1 MNPKVFKLH
10 PRSGELEVLVDG
22 TYFIY
27 SQVEV
32 STVSGLTLLISR
44 MQISCRPQGG
54 TVEPAQPSQW
64 LTSCFGR
71 GGERGG
77 RTGRELKRGRK
88 ERGGCLGFFPSQI

>member
-32 STVSGLTLLISR
+32 STVLGLTLLISR
-44 MQISCRPQGG
+44 VQIWCRPPRG
-54 TVEPAQPSQW
+54 TVEQAKTIQW
-64 LTSCFGR
+64 LTSCSA
-71 GGERGG
+71 GERGG
-77 RTGRELKRGRK
+77 RFHTGKGVEGRERPRNPFH
-88 ERGGCLGFFPSQI
+88 FFP

>member
-32 STVSGLTLLISR
+32 STVLGLTLLISR
-44 MQISCRPQGG
+44 VQVWCRPPRG
-54 TVEPAQPSQW
+54 TMEQAKTIQW
-64 LTSCFGR
+64 LTSCFAGE
-71 GGERGG
+71 GGGG
-77 RTGRELKRGRK
+77 FHTGRELT
-88 ERGGCLGFFPSQI
+88 GGIDQGNLFHFFPSKI